1 MPPSATKLFRTAV
14 QLPLL
19 ILVAMLSAPGHCSD
33 FETLLL
39 EQLEAG
45 GNAQGYQWLQTQ
57 EGNYPGDPRYYDWLS
72 RLAMEQ
78 GDYRNAI
85 GYLETLIELQPEHMG
100 ARLDLVIALQLE
112 GRSHEA
118 TERLREL
125 NALVSAFN
133 TLPEQ
138 AQRQIIELNRLLID
152 NRVEVADNPFR
163 VLLSMGAG
171 FDSNANRGADSK
183 TIPVTLPGG
192 VPFDLELTD
201 ESLKTEDEFAELG
214 VHLEYGER
222 GKNCRSQSCRL
233 WVAGAST
240 RQYATLGEYD
250 QRHIYIGTRKAL
262 KGRYDQEYTLMLQNI
277 VTSELEFAR
286 IDEQYIFGIDYRQR
300 VPGLETLTGALKLE
314 VIDEIESEE
323 SATLM
328 STVTVNGNVD
338 LGRDRNFS
346 KTNKHIFW
354 EAAASWHERPDYFAG
369 STQRWWLSARY
380 PFSVSENWQSS
391 VAAMYRRRQD
401 SDSFSPLFFGTSERS
416 DNEWALTMSVQRL
429 LGRQWLVSSSARYE
443 IVDSNIPLF
452 DVTRFQLAMNVAYQ
466 F

>member
-1 MPPSATKLFRTAV
+1 MAA

-19 ILVAMLSAPGHCSD
+19 ILVAILSAPGHCSD

-39 EQLEAG
+39 EQLKSG
-45 GNAQGYQWLQTQ
+45 GNAQAYQWLQSVGQ
-57 EGNYPGDPRYYDWLS
+57 AYSNDPSYYDWLS

-85 GYLETLIELQPEHMG
+85 PPLEALIELQPQHLG

-118 TERLREL
+118 SERLREL
-125 NALVSAFN
+125 NALVTDVNA
-133 TLPEQ
+133 LPEQ
-138 AQRQIIELNRLLID
+138 AHRQIVELNRLLIQ
-152 NRVEVADNPFR
+152 NGGKVADNQFR
-163 VLLSMGAG
+163 VLISAGAG

-192 VPFDLELTD
+192 LPFELELAD

-214 VHLEYGER
+214 IHLEYGER
-222 GKNCRSQSCRL
+222 RKNCRSQSCRL

-240 RQYATLGEYD
+240 RQYATLSEYD
-250 QRHIYIGTRKAL
+250 QRHIYIGTRKTL
-262 KGRYDQEYTLMLQNI
+262 KGRYEQEYTLMLQNI

-286 IDEQYIFGIDYRQR
+286 IDEQYIFGLDYRQR
-300 VPGLETLTGALKLE
+300 IPKLETLTGTLKLE
-314 VIDEIESEE
+314 LINEVESEE
-323 SATLM
+323 STTLM
-328 STVTVNGNVD
+328 STMAVNGNVN
-338 LGRDRNFS
+338 LSRDHNFS
-346 KTNKHIFW
+346 TVSNRIFW

-380 PFSVSENWQSS
+380 PFAVTENWQSS
-391 VAAMYRRRQD
+391 LSAMYRWRQD
-401 SDSFSPLFFGTSERS
+401 SDNFSPLFFGNTQRS
-416 DNEWALTMSVQRL
+416 DNEWTLAMNIQRL
-429 LGRQWLVSSSARYE
+429 LGTQWLVSSSARYE
-443 IVDSNIPLF
+443 IIDSNIPLF
-452 DVTRFQLAMNVAYQ
+452 DVTRLQIAMNVAYQ